1 MNSLNTS
8 SEVDKKAFEQLSG
21 VLERMYY
28 DVKKGVSDLRPYER
42 QIKAIFRKRQDYETH
57 QSEIKGR
64 INALEELPITEIKES
79 NGRRTNCVLSE
90 EIYKAI
96 EINKFVNQ
104 MKGKDK

>member
-1 MNSLNTS
+1 MNPPNTS
-8 SEVDKKAFEQLSG
+8 SEVDYRRIANRIRDAYTLNEAEQL
-21 VLERMYY
+21 LTEFMN
-28 DVKKGVSDLRPYER
+28 
-42 QIKAIFRKRQDYETH
+42 
-57 QSEIKGR
+57 QSEIEGR

-90 EIYKAI
+90 EIYKSI